1 MSTEFRDG
9 PLAWW
14 SDWIP
19 WHRRWRFAPAVR
31 VCMAVDIEQ
40 FSRFTHREAVR
51 AQKRLLWMA
60 HRARQ
65 HAGIQE
71 GHVVLQRAGD
81 GQLAILPPALDG
93 AAVIPQLQEGI
104 QAALRDTN
112 SELSDHARIRLR
124 VALYQGH
131 VSPGDNGWVGHA
143 TTAVHRLLDS
153 TPARQALRDHPPA
166 DFVLIVG
173 ADIYRDY
180 IRTHPNHIGQNAFH
194 QVNVDTP
201 AKNFTE
207 PAWIYLPTSRQ

>member
-1 MSTEFRDG
+1 MSTELRDG
-9 PLAWW
+9 SRAKL

-19 WHRRWRFAPAVR
+19 WHRRRQYAAAVR
-31 VCMAVDIEQ
+31 LCVAVDIER
-40 FSRFTHREAVR
+40 FSRFTTVQAGR
-51 AQKRLLWMA
+51 AQQRLLWVVR
-60 HRARQ
+60 RARQ
-65 HAGIQE
+65 QAGIRE
-71 GHVVLQRAGD
+71 GHVVLQQAGD

-104 QAALRDTN
+104 WAALRDIN

-153 TPARQALRDHPPA
+153 TPAREALRAQPSA

-180 IRTHPNHIGQNAFH
+180 LLDHPSRIGPDVFH
-194 QVNVDTP
+194 RVEVDIP
-201 AKNFTE
+201 AKDFAE
-207 PAWIYLPTSRQ
+207 PAWMYLPASRQ